1 MKTIGAL
8 TISAPGD
15 RELVMTRVFDAPRRL
30 VFDAMT
36 KPELLKRWLFGPPG
50 WAMTVCE
57 VDLKVGGKF
66 RHVWRND
73 DGREMA
79 MSGVHREI
87 VPSERIVRTE
97 TFDFGCPTQAGE
109 QVGTLVLTEQAGKT
123 KMTLTVLYPSREAR
137 DGTLA
142 TRADQGLAAGYDRL
156 AAVLAER

>member
-30 VFDAMT
+30 VFEAMT
-36 KPELLKRWLFGPPG
+36 RPDLLKRWLFGPPG

-87 VPSERIVRTE
+87 VPGKRIVRTE

-109 QVGTLVLTEQAGKT
+109 QVGTLVLTEQGGKT

-142 TRADQGLAAGYDRL
+142 TGADQGLAAGYDRL
-156 AAVLAER
+156 ADILAGL